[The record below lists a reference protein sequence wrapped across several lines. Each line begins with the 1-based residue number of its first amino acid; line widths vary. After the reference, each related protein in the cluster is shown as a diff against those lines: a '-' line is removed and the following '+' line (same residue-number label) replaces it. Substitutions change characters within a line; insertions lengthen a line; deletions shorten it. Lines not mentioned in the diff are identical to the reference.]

1 MTFKEYVPY
10 SQLEIDIIES
20 NNDFIEYFY
29 PTLKEL
35 KEYHGH
41 DCEYT
46 IIEINDI
53 FLLLNDGFCL
63 SLSDI
68 GLN

>member
-1 MTFKEYVPY
+1 MTFKEYIPY

-29 PTLKEL
+29 STLKEL
-35 KEYHGH
+35 KEYHGE